1 MQIPTYDFE
10 AEADSVR
17 RKQAIAEALQAQALR
32 PMELPQ
38 QAGVKLGPLNVLAK
52 LMEGYSGM
60 KQAEAVKTE
69 RGELAKRYGDELR
82 SGMEQFY
89 KTSEGY
95 SAPSMALAPGAD
107 GAPQEVAVPGN
118 RKKAVFDALASNHP
132 VLRDF
137 AMQELKAMQAAAA
150 KKPDISAKDLL
161 PYVDPSAIPDL
172 LSSGSF
178 KPKRDI
184 KTLGEQFWD
193 VTNGQPKPVGGV
205 SYEPVQL
212 PGGLGQKNKLTGQ
225 LDMVDKAPKTNISVS
240 ANPVIHGVKA
250 GMEAWSKK
258 AADTVTDM
266 ADSARQ
272 SVKMLSQLN
281 QMEALTKGG
290 TVAGPLADAAMFV
303 SGLAAQAGMKVD
315 SATLANSAAF
325 NSVATQ
331 AWAALM
337 QQNGGARGLVKEES
351 EKLAQ
356 SLPALTQTPQ
366 GRAQIVA
373 TLRQAAQQNIADA
386 KQASAEYSKA
396 LQADRPELFTFGL
409 SATQLPQS
417 APTGAAP
424 GSVSQGTKPGQADWL
439 PPGFRILDVREK

>member
-1 MQIPTYDFE
+1 MQPTYDFE

-17 RKQAIAEALQAQALR
+17 RKQAIAEALQASALR

-52 LMEGYSGM
+52 LMEGYSGA
-60 KQAEAVKTE
+60 KQAEAAKAE

-107 GAPQEVAVPGN
+107 GAPQEVSVPGN

-137 AMQELKAMQAAAA
+137 AMQELKAMQAAAG
-150 KKPDISAKDLL
+150 KNSVTSKDLL
-161 PYVDPSAIPDL
+161 PYVDPSAIPEL
-172 LSSGSF
+172 LANGSF

-193 VTNGQPKPVGGV
+193 VTGGQPKPVGGV

-212 PGGLGQKNKLTGQ
+212 PGGLGQRNKLSGQ
-225 LDMVDKAPKTNISVS
+225 LDMVDKAPRTNISVNS
-240 ANPVIHGVKA
+240 SPIIHGVKA

-303 SGLAAQAGMKVD
+303 AGLANQAGMKVD

-366 GRAQIVA
+366 GRAQIIA
-373 TLRQAAQQNIADA
+373 TLRQAAQQNISDA
-386 KQASAEYSKA
+386 KQASTEYSKA
-396 LQADRPELFTFGL
+396 LQADRPDLFTFGL
-409 SATQLPQS
+409 SSTQLPQS
-417 APTGAAP
+417 APTQAAP
-424 GSVSQGTKPGQADWL
+424 GSVTQAPKAGQADWL
-439 PPGFRILDVREK
+439 PPGFRILEVREK